1 MPKQV
6 TTKRKAKGSHHTPK
20 VMPTKKL
27 KKASRQ
33 PALNSQLH
41 SASAPDSSLSE
52 SPPPP
57 SLTSGSSIE
66 DLSSL
71 TSGSSI
77 EDLSSSTSMLQE
89 KQPNHG
95 GAQETEDI
103 SWGELCAMS
112 YEELQEYG
120 RSLGLSD
127 RAWEHPSL

>member
-6 TTKRKAKGSHHTPK
+6 TTKRKAKGSNHTPK
-20 VMPTKKL
+20 AMPTKKL

-33 PALNSQLH
+33 PALNYQLY
-41 SASAPDSSLSE
+41 SASASDSSLSE

-66 DLSSL
+66 DLSS
-71 TSGSSI
+71 
-77 EDLSSSTSMLQE
+77 STSMLQE
-89 KQPNHG
+89 KRPNNG

-103 SWGELCAMS
+103 SWDELCAMS

-127 RAWEHPSL
+127 RKWSAPHFSCRIAC

>member
-6 TTKRKAKGSHHTPK
+6 TTKRKAKGSNHTPK
-20 VMPTKKL
+20 AMPTKKL

-33 PALNSQLH
+33 PALNSQLY
-41 SASAPDSSLSE
+41 SASASDSSLSE

-66 DLSSL
+66 DLSS
-71 TSGSSI
+71 
-77 EDLSSSTSMLQE
+77 STSMLQE
-89 KQPNHG
+89 KRLNNG
-95 GAQETEDI
+95 GAQEIEDI
-103 SWGELCAMS
+103 SWDELCAMS

-127 RAWEHPSL
+127 RTWSAPHFSCRIAC